1 MISRWLVSSLGVVGA
16 VISFQL
22 FAATA
27 ATAAQVDSSEHAEL
41 KQAHKRPTV
50 AVVLAGGGAKGAAHI
65 GVLKALEEMQ
75 IPVDYITGTSMGAYV
90 GGLYA
95 TGMSADEIESF
106 IYTVDWNRGY
116 RDRVNRSDR
125 RVRDKEY
132 EDRYQ
137 LNTDLGL
144 GWGEIKARKGVVQGQ
159 NMLRILRE
167 TTGNLSPLD
176 SFDNLAIPYRSVAT
190 DIIDLEEVV
199 IDHGHL
205 VDAMMA
211 SMSVPG
217 ALPPYEVEGRML
229 VDGGVTNNM
238 PVDVARAMGADI
250 VIAVDISTNYK
261 SKEDFTNFLAAADQL
276 SNYLVQRST
285 QEQAATLTDDD
296 FFLRPDV
303 GQMETTDFDKMPTA
317 YHAGYEATRQ
327 YRDQLSKLALSNADY
342 QHYIDDKQKARKQL
356 KHGDKTVVDRVVIN
370 NNTHYSDKLI
380 ENRLNLD
387 SGEILKTSEI
397 ESKVQ
402 DLYALDRF
410 ELVTY
415 EFDNV
420 DGEDQ
425 LKVDVNE
432 KSWGPNYLN
441 FRFYLE
447 DDFATESQYS
457 IGVSANFT
465 DINSHG
471 AELRTNVEMGTDKLI
486 EAELFSP
493 FFSSQKLFTSASL
506 VYSNQKRNLP
516 ASIDDIEE
524 PTLDVTQDYL
534 PMTYQEYIGELA
546 LGYQP
551 TLWQEFKVGARYTDG
566 DLEVASFPSLGSGGY
581 TRIGGFMSYR
591 LDTLDNFSLPTKGYF
606 VDLEYLISHDDFDND
621 SSLAG
626 SEFNSESDTVY
637 EISAN
642 FMAAQSIE
650 KHTLVAKFDFGMVE
664 SKNSVFP
671 IDPKEL
677 GGFLN
682 LSGIPRNSLIGQ
694 NLAYGSLIYRYKWFE
709 NDFGLFESPF
719 YIGASLE
726 HGGVWSNNDLSLD
739 EAPMFTAG
747 SLFAGVDSPIGPIIL
762 AYGKTEG
769 NYDSVYLIIGT
780 SY

>member
-1 MISRWLVSSLGVVGA
+1 MISRWLVSGLGIVGT

-22 FAATA
+22 FASTV
-27 ATAAQVDSSEHAEL
+27 TKVDQSQQAE
-41 KQAHKRPTV
+41 QAHKRPTV

-75 IPVDYITGTSMGAYV
+75 IPVDYITGTSMGSYV

-167 TTGNLSPLD
+167 TTGNLSPFD
-176 SFDNLAIPYRSVAT
+176 SFDQLAIPYRSVAT
-190 DIIDLEEVV
+190 DIIKLEEVV

-217 ALPPYEVEGRML
+217 ALPPYEVDGRML
-229 VDGGVTNNM
+229 VDGGETNNM

-250 VIAVDISTNYK
+250 VIAVDISSNYK
-261 SKEDFTNFLAAADQL
+261 DKEDFTTFLSAADQL
-276 SNYLVQRST
+276 SNYLVRRST
-285 QEQAATLTDDD
+285 QEQAETLTDDD
-296 FFLRPDV
+296 VFLRPDV
-303 GQMETTDFDKMPTA
+303 GQMDTTEFDKMPGA
-317 YHAGYEATRQ
+317 YQAGYDAARE
-327 YRDQLSKLALSNADY
+327 YSSELSKLSLSNADY
-342 QHYIDDKQKARKQL
+342 QKYIEHKQQARKQL
-356 KHGDKTVVDRVVIN
+356 KHGDQTVVDKVVIN
-370 NNTHYSDKLI
+370 NNSHYSDKLI
-380 ENRLNLD
+380 ENRLHLD
-387 SGEILKTSEI
+387 SGKILKTSEI
-397 ESKVQ
+397 ESQVK

-410 ELVTY
+410 ELITY
-415 EFDNV
+415 EFENV

-425 LKVDVNE
+425 LQVDVNE

-457 IGVSANFT
+457 IGMSANFT

-493 FFSSQKLFTSASL
+493 FFSSHKLFTSASL

-516 ASIDDIEE
+516 ANIDDIEE
-524 PTLDVTQDYL
+524 PGLEVTQDYL
-534 PMTYQEYIGELA
+534 PMTYKEFISELA

-551 TLWQEFKVGARYTDG
+551 TLWQELKVGLRYTDG
-566 DLEVASFPSLGSGGY
+566 DIEVASLPSLGGGSY
-581 TRIGGFMSYR
+581 KRTGAFMSYR
-591 LDTLDNFSLPTKGYF
+591 LDTLDNFSLPTEGYF
-606 VDLEYLISHDDFDND
+606 VDLEYLITHDEFDSD
-621 SSLAG
+621 TTISDTALTT
-626 SEFNSESDTVY
+626 ESDTVY
-637 EISAN
+637 EFSAN

-650 KHTLVAKFDFGMVE
+650 KHTLVAKLDYGIVE
-664 SKNSVFP
+664 SKNSIFP

-682 LSGIPRNSLIGQ
+682 LSGIPRNSMIGQ
-694 NLAYGSLIYRYKWFE
+694 NLAYTSLIYRYKWFE
-709 NDFGLFESPF
+709 NDFGLFKSPF
-719 YIGASLE
+719 YVGASIE
-726 HGGVWSNNDLSLD
+726 HGGVWSNNDLSID

-747 SLFAGVDSPIGPIIL
+747 SVFAGVDSPVGPIIL
-762 AYGKTEG
+762 AYGRTED

-780 SY
+780 SYK

>member
-1 MISRWLVSSLGVVGA
+1 MISRWLVSGLGIVGT

-22 FAATA
+22 FASTAT
-27 ATAAQVDSSEHAEL
+27 QVDQSQQAE
-41 KQAHKRPTV
+41 QAHKRPTV

-75 IPVDYITGTSMGAYV
+75 IPVDYITGTSMGSYV

-167 TTGNLSPLD
+167 TTGNLSSFD
-176 SFDNLAIPYRSVAT
+176 SFDHLAIPYRSVAT
-190 DIIDLEEVV
+190 DIIELEEVV

-217 ALPPYEVEGRML
+217 ALPPYELDGRML

-261 SKEDFTNFLAAADQL
+261 GKDDFTNFLAAADQL

-285 QEQAATLTDDD
+285 QEQAETLTDDD
-296 FFLRPDV
+296 VFLRPDV
-303 GQMETTDFDKMPTA
+303 GEMETTEFDKMPSA
-317 YHAGYEATRQ
+317 FLAGYEAAKQHT
-327 YRDQLSKLALSNADY
+327 DELSKLSLSNADY
-342 QHYIDDKQKARKQL
+342 QHYIEDKQKARRQL
-356 KHGDKTVVDRVVIN
+356 KHGDQTVVDRVVIN

-387 SGEILKTSEI
+387 SGEVLKTSEI

-415 EFDNV
+415 EFDTV
-420 DGEDQ
+420 DGEEQ
-425 LKVDVNE
+425 LQVDVNE

-441 FRFYLE
+441 FRFFLE
-447 DDFATESQYS
+447 DDFSTTSQYS

-471 AELRTNVEMGTDKLI
+471 AELRTNIEMGTDKRI
-486 EAELFSP
+486 EAELYSP
-493 FFSSQKLFTSASL
+493 FFSSQKLFTSASIA
-506 VYSNQKRNLP
+506 YSKENRNLP
-516 ASIDDIEE
+516 VDIDDIEE
-524 PTLDVTQDYL
+524 PTLDVTKDYF
-534 PMTYQEYIGELA
+534 PMTYSEYVGELA

-551 TLWQEFKVGARYTDG
+551 TLWQELKFGARYTDG
-566 DLEVASFPSLGSGGY
+566 DVEVASLPSLGNGGY
-581 TRIGGFMSYR
+581 TRIGGFINYR
-591 LDTLDNFSLPTKGYF
+591 LDTLDNFSLPTEGYF
-606 VDLEYLISHDDFDND
+606 VDLEYLVSHDDFQND
-621 SSLAG
+621 TSINETELT
-626 SEFNSESDTVY
+626 SESDTVY
-637 EISAN
+637 EFSAN
-642 FMAAQSIE
+642 LMAAKSIE
-650 KHTLVAKFDFGMVE
+650 KHTLVAKLDYGIVE
-664 SKNSVFP
+664 SKNSIFP

-682 LSGIPRNSLIGQ
+682 LSGIPRNSMIGQ
-694 NLAYGSLIYRYKWFE
+694 NLAYTSLIYRYKWFE

-719 YIGASLE
+719 YVGASIE
-726 HGGVWSNNDLSLD
+726 HGGVWSNNDLSID
-739 EAPMFTAG
+739 EAPMYTAG
-747 SLFAGVDSPIGPIIL
+747 SVFAGVDSPIGPIIL
-762 AYGKTEG
+762 AYGRTED
-769 NYDSVYLIIGT
+769 NFDSVYLIVGT
-780 SY
+780 SYK

>member
-1 MISRWLVSSLGVVGA
+1 MISRWLVSSLGIVGT
-16 VISFQL
+16 VFSFQL

-27 ATAAQVDSSEHAEL
+27 AQVDSPEHVEL
-41 KQAHKRPTV
+41 EQAHKRPTV

-75 IPVDYITGTSMGAYV
+75 IPVDYITGTSMGSYV

-176 SFDNLAIPYRSVAT
+176 SFDHLAIPYRSVAT
-190 DIIDLEEVV
+190 DIIELEEVI

-217 ALPPYEVEGRML
+217 ALPPYSLDGRML

-285 QEQAATLTDDD
+285 QEQAETLTDDD
-296 FFLRPDV
+296 VFLRPDV
-303 GQMETTDFDKMPTA
+303 GQMETTEFDKMPGA
-317 YHAGYEATRQ
+317 YQAGYDAAIQNGSE
-327 YRDQLSKLALSNADY
+327 LSKLSLSNADY
-342 QHYIDDKQKARKQL
+342 QKYIEHKQQARRKL

-370 NNTHYSDKLI
+370 NNTHYSDKLL

-387 SGEILKTSEI
+387 SGKVLKTSEI

-420 DGEDQ
+420 NGEEQ
-425 LKVDVNE
+425 LTVNVDE

-441 FRFYLE
+441 FRFFLE
-447 DDFATESQYS
+447 DDFSTTSQYS

-471 AELRTNVEMGTDKLI
+471 AELRTNIEMGTDKRI
-486 EAELFSP
+486 EAELYSP
-493 FFSSQKLFTSASL
+493 FFSSQKLFTSASI
-506 VYSNQKRNLP
+506 VYSKQNRNLP
-516 ASIDDIEE
+516 VDIDEIEE
-524 PTLDVTQDYL
+524 PTLDVTNDYF
-534 PMTYQEYIGELA
+534 PMTYSEYVGELA

-551 TLWQEFKVGARYTDG
+551 TLWQELKFGLRYTDG
-566 DLEVASFPSLGSGGY
+566 DVEVSSLPSLGSGGY
-581 TRIGGFMSYR
+581 KRIGGFMGYR

-606 VDLEYLISHDDFDND
+606 VDLEYLVSHDDFEND
-621 SSLAG
+621 SSIEN
-626 SEFNSESDTVY
+626 SELTSESDTVY
-637 EISAN
+637 EFSAN

-650 KHTLVAKFDFGMVE
+650 KHTLVAKLDYGIVE

-671 IDPKEL
+671 IAPKEL

-682 LSGIPRNSLIGQ
+682 LSGIPRNSMIGQ
-694 NLAYGSLIYRYKWFE
+694 NLAYTSLIYRYKWFE
-709 NDFGLFESPF
+709 NDFGLFKSPF
-719 YIGASLE
+719 YVGASIE
-726 HGGVWSNNDLSLD
+726 HGGVWSNNDLSID
-739 EAPMFTAG
+739 EAPMYTAG
-747 SLFAGVDSPIGPIIL
+747 SVFAGVDSPIGPIIL
-762 AYGKTEG
+762 AYGRTED
-769 NYDSVYLIIGT
+769 NFDSVYLIVGT
-780 SY
+780 SYK

>member
-1 MISRWLVSSLGVVGA
+1 MISRWIVSGLGIVGT

-22 FAATA
+22 FASTV
-27 ATAAQVDSSEHAEL
+27 TPVEQSQ
-41 KQAHKRPTV
+41 QAHKRPTV

-217 ALPPYEVEGRML
+217 ALPPYEVDGRML

-303 GQMETTDFDKMPTA
+303 GQMETTEFDKMPTA

-327 YRDQLSKLALSNADY
+327 YTDQLSKLSLSNADY

-356 KHGDKTVVDRVVIN
+356 KHGDKTVVDKVVIN

-380 ENRLNLD
+380 ANRLNLD
-387 SGEILKTSEI
+387 SGKILKTSEI
-397 ESKVQ
+397 ESQVK

-415 EFDNV
+415 EFGNV

-425 LKVDVNE
+425 LQVDVNE

-457 IGVSANFT
+457 IGMSANFT

-486 EAELFSP
+486 EAELYSP

-516 ASIDDIEE
+516 ANIDDIEE
-524 PTLDVTQDYL
+524 PTLDVTKDYL

-566 DLEVASFPSLGSGGY
+566 DVEVASLPSLGSGGY

-606 VDLEYLISHDDFDND
+606 VDLEYLVSHDDFDND
-621 SSLAG
+621 SSLAD

-642 FMAAQSIE
+642 VMAAQSIE

-709 NDFGLFESPF
+709 NDFGLFKSPF
-719 YIGASLE
+719 YVGASIE
-726 HGGVWSNNDLSLD
+726 HGGVWSNNDLNID

-747 SLFAGVDSPIGPIIL
+747 SVFAGVDSPLGPIIL
-762 AYGKTEG
+762 AYGRTED

-780 SY
+780 SYK

>member
-1 MISRWLVSSLGVVGA
+1 MISRWLVSGLGIVGT

-22 FAATA
+22 FASTV
-27 ATAAQVDSSEHAEL
+27 TKVDQSQQAE
-41 KQAHKRPTV
+41 QAHKRPTV

-75 IPVDYITGTSMGAYV
+75 IPVDYITGTSMGSYV

-167 TTGNLSPLD
+167 TTGNLSPFD
-176 SFDNLAIPYRSVAT
+176 SFDQLAIPYRSVAT
-190 DIIDLEEVV
+190 DIIKLEEVV

-217 ALPPYEVEGRML
+217 ALPPYEVDGRML

-250 VIAVDISTNYK
+250 VIAVDISSNYK
-261 SKEDFTNFLAAADQL
+261 DKEDFTTFLSAADQL
-276 SNYLVQRST
+276 SNYLVRRST
-285 QEQAATLTDDD
+285 QEQAETLTDDD
-296 FFLRPDV
+296 VFLRPDV
-303 GQMETTDFDKMPTA
+303 GQMDTTEFDKMPGA
-317 YHAGYEATRQ
+317 YQAGYDAARE
-327 YRDQLSKLALSNADY
+327 YSSELSKLSLSNADY
-342 QHYIDDKQKARKQL
+342 LKYIEHKQQARKQL
-356 KHGDKTVVDRVVIN
+356 KHGDQTVVDKVVIN
-370 NNTHYSDKLI
+370 NNSHYSDKLI
-380 ENRLNLD
+380 ENRLHLD
-387 SGEILKTSEI
+387 SGKILKTSEI
-397 ESKVQ
+397 ESQVK

-410 ELVTY
+410 ELITY
-415 EFDNV
+415 EFENV

-425 LKVDVNE
+425 LQVDVNE

-457 IGVSANFT
+457 IGMSANFT

-493 FFSSQKLFTSASL
+493 FFSSHKLFTSASL

-516 ASIDDIEE
+516 ANIDDIEE
-524 PTLDVTQDYL
+524 PGLEVTQDYL
-534 PMTYQEYIGELA
+534 PMTYKEFISELA

-551 TLWQEFKVGARYTDG
+551 TLWQELKVGLRYTDG
-566 DLEVASFPSLGSGGY
+566 DIEVASLPSLGGGSY
-581 TRIGGFMSYR
+581 KRTGAFMSYR
-591 LDTLDNFSLPTKGYF
+591 LDTLDNFSLPTEGYF
-606 VDLEYLISHDDFDND
+606 VDLEYLITHDEFDSD
-621 SSLAG
+621 TTISDTALTT
-626 SEFNSESDTVY
+626 ESDTVY
-637 EISAN
+637 EFSAN

-650 KHTLVAKFDFGMVE
+650 KHTLVAKLDYGIVE
-664 SKNSVFP
+664 SKNSIFP

-682 LSGIPRNSLIGQ
+682 LSGIPRNSMIGQ
-694 NLAYGSLIYRYKWFE
+694 NLAYTSLIYRYKWFE
-709 NDFGLFESPF
+709 NDFGLFKSPF
-719 YIGASLE
+719 YVGASIE
-726 HGGVWSNNDLSLD
+726 HGGVWSNNDLSID

-747 SLFAGVDSPIGPIIL
+747 SVFAGVDSPVGPIIL
-762 AYGKTEG
+762 AYGRTED

-780 SY
+780 SYK

>member
-1 MISRWLVSSLGVVGA
+1 MISRWLVSCLSIASA

-22 FAATA
+22 FAFTV
-27 ATAAQVDSSEHAEL
+27 TDVAQSQQAE
-41 KQAHKRPTV
+41 QAYKRPTV

-75 IPVDYITGTSMGAYV
+75 IPVDYITGTSMGSYV

-176 SFDNLAIPYRSVAT
+176 SFDHLAIPYRSVAT
-190 DIIDLEEVV
+190 DIIKLEEVV

-217 ALPPYEVEGRML
+217 ALPPYEVDGRML

-250 VIAVDISTNYK
+250 VIAVDISSNYK
-261 SKEDFTNFLAAADQL
+261 GKEDFTNFLAAADQL
-276 SNYLVQRST
+276 SNYLVRRST
-285 QEQAATLTDDD
+285 QEQAETLTDDD
-296 FFLRPDV
+296 VFLRPDV
-303 GQMETTDFDKMPTA
+303 GLMETTEFDKMPGA
-317 YHAGYEATRQ
+317 YQAGYDAARQ
-327 YRDQLSKLALSNADY
+327 YSAELSKLSLSNADY
-342 QHYIDDKQKARKQL
+342 QKYIEHKQQARKKL
-356 KHGDKTVVDRVVIN
+356 KHGDQTVVDKVIIN
-370 NNTHYSDKLI
+370 NNSHYSDKLI

-387 SGEILKTSEI
+387 SGKILKTSEI
-397 ESKVQ
+397 ESQVK

-415 EFDNV
+415 EFENV

-425 LKVDVNE
+425 LVVDVNE

-447 DDFATESQYS
+447 DDFATDSQYS
-457 IGVSANFT
+457 IGMSANFT

-471 AELRTNVEMGTDKLI
+471 AELRTNLEMGTDKLI

-516 ASIDDIEE
+516 AGEEAIEE

-534 PMTYQEYIGELA
+534 PMTYREYVGELA

-551 TLWQEFKVGARYTDG
+551 TLWQELKAGVRYTDG
-566 DLEVASFPSLGSGGY
+566 EVEVASLPSLGNGGY
-581 TRIGGFMSYR
+581 SRIGGFVSYR
-591 LDTLDNFSLPTKGYF
+591 LDTLDNFSLPTEGYF
-606 VDLEYLISHDDFDND
+606 VDLEYLVSHDDFEND
-621 SSLAG
+621 SSLG
-626 SEFNSESDTVY
+626 DSDLTSESDTVY

-650 KHTLVAKFDFGMVE
+650 KHTLVAKLDFGMVE

-694 NLAYGSLIYRYKWFE
+694 NLAYTSLIYRYKWFE
-709 NDFGLFESPF
+709 NDFGLFKSPF
-719 YIGASLE
+719 YVGASVE
-726 HGGVWSNNDLSLD
+726 HGGVWSNNELSLD

-747 SLFAGVDSPIGPIIL
+747 SVFAGVDSPIGPIIL
-762 AYGKTEG
+762 AYGRTES

-780 SY
+780 SYK

>member
-1 MISRWLVSSLGVVGA
+1 MISRWLVSSLGIVGT

-27 ATAAQVDSSEHAEL
+27 AQVDSSEHVEL

-356 KHGDKTVVDRVVIN
+356 KHGDKTVVDKVVIN

-380 ENRLNLD
+380 ANRLNLD
-387 SGEILKTSEI
+387 SGKVLKTSEI
-397 ESKVQ
+397 ESQVK

-425 LKVDVNE
+425 LQVDVNE

-457 IGVSANFT
+457 IGMSANFT

-486 EAELFSP
+486 EAELYSP

-516 ASIDDIEE
+516 ANIDDIEE
-524 PTLDVTQDYL
+524 PTLDVTKDYL

-566 DLEVASFPSLGSGGY
+566 DIEVASLPSLGSGGY

-606 VDLEYLISHDDFDND
+606 VDLEYLVSHDDFDND
-621 SSLAG
+621 SSLAD

>member
-1 MISRWLVSSLGVVGA
+1 MISRWLVSSLGVVGT

-27 ATAAQVDSSEHAEL
+27 AKVDSSEHVEL
-41 KQAHKRPTV
+41 AQAHKRPTV

-167 TTGNLSPLD
+167 TTGNLSSFD

-190 DIIDLEEVV
+190 DIIKLEEVV

-217 ALPPYEVEGRML
+217 ALPPYEVDGRML

-250 VIAVDISTNYK
+250 VIAVDISSNYK
-261 SKEDFTNFLAAADQL
+261 GKEDFTNFLAAADQL
-276 SNYLVQRST
+276 SNYLVRRST
-285 QEQAATLTDDD
+285 QEQAETLTDDD
-296 FFLRPDV
+296 VFLRPDV
-303 GQMETTDFDKMPTA
+303 GLMETTEFDKMPGA
-317 YHAGYEATRQ
+317 YQAGYDAARQ
-327 YRDQLSKLALSNADY
+327 YSAELSKLSLSNADY
-342 QHYIDDKQKARKQL
+342 QKYIEHKQQARKKL
-356 KHGDKTVVDRVVIN
+356 KHGDQTVVDKVIIN
-370 NNTHYSDKLI
+370 NNSHYSDKLI

-387 SGEILKTSEI
+387 SGQILKTSEI
-397 ESKVQ
+397 ESQVK

-415 EFDNV
+415 EFENV

-425 LKVDVNE
+425 LVVDVNE

-447 DDFATESQYS
+447 DDFATDSQYS
-457 IGVSANFT
+457 IGMSANFT

-471 AELRTNVEMGTDKLI
+471 AELRTNLEMGTDKLI

-516 ASIDDIEE
+516 AGEEAIEE

-534 PMTYQEYIGELA
+534 PMTYREYVGELA

-551 TLWQEFKVGARYTDG
+551 TLWQELKAGVRYTDG
-566 DLEVASFPSLGSGGY
+566 EVEVASLPSLGNGGY
-581 TRIGGFMSYR
+581 SRIGGFVSYR
-591 LDTLDNFSLPTKGYF
+591 LDTLDNFSLPTEGYF
-606 VDLEYLISHDDFDND
+606 VDLEYLVSHDDFEND
-621 SSLAG
+621 SSLG
-626 SEFNSESDTVY
+626 DSDLTSESDTVY

-650 KHTLVAKFDFGMVE
+650 KHTLVAKLDFGMVE

-694 NLAYGSLIYRYKWFE
+694 NLAYTSLIYRYKWFE
-709 NDFGLFESPF
+709 NDFGLFKSPF
-719 YIGASLE
+719 YVGASVE
-726 HGGVWSNNDLSLD
+726 HGGVWSNNELSLD

-747 SLFAGVDSPIGPIIL
+747 SVFAGVDSPIGPIIL
-762 AYGKTEG
+762 AYGRTES

-780 SY
+780 SYK

>member
-1 MISRWLVSSLGVVGA
+1 MIFRWLVSGLGIVGT

-27 ATAAQVDSSEHAEL
+27 AQVDSSEHVEL

-190 DIIDLEEVV
+190 DIIDLKEVV

-217 ALPPYEVEGRML
+217 ALPPYEIDGRML

-238 PVDVARAMGADI
+238 PVDVARSMGADI

-285 QEQAATLTDDD
+285 QEQAETLTDDD

-303 GQMETTDFDKMPTA
+303 GQMETTEFDKMPTA

-415 EFDNV
+415 EFENV

-425 LKVDVNE
+425 LQVDVNE

-441 FRFYLE
+441 FRFFLA
-447 DDFATESQYS
+447 DDFTTQSQYS
-457 IGVSANFT
+457 LGVSANFT
-465 DINSHG
+465 DLNSHG
-471 AELRTNVEMGTDKLI
+471 AELRTNLEMGTDKRI

-493 FFSSQKLFTSASL
+493 FFSSQKLFTSASV
-506 VYSNQKRNLP
+506 VYSKQNRNLSVGSQDV
-516 ASIDDIEE
+516 AE

-534 PMTYQEYIGELA
+534 SLNYREYIGEFA
-546 LGYQP
+546 IGYQP
-551 TLWQEFKVGARYTDG
+551 TLWQELKFGARYKNG
-566 DLEVASFPSLGSGGY
+566 HVRIASLPSFGSGGDY
-581 TRIGGFMSYR
+581 TRLGGFLSFR
-591 LDTLDNFSLPTKGYF
+591 LDTLNDFNLPTEGYF
-606 VDLEYLISHDDFDND
+606 VDLEYFISHDDFDNN
-621 SSLAG
+621 SSLAD

-650 KHTLVAKFDFGMVE
+650 KHTLVAKFDFGAVE

-726 HGGVWSNNDLSLD
+726 HGGVWSNTDLSLD

-762 AYGKTEG
+762 AYGKTED

>member
-1 MISRWLVSSLGVVGA
+1 MISRWLVSGLGIVGT

-22 FAATA
+22 FASTAT
-27 ATAAQVDSSEHAEL
+27 QVDQSQQAE
-41 KQAHKRPTV
+41 QAHKRPTV

-75 IPVDYITGTSMGAYV
+75 IPVDYITGTSMGSYV

-167 TTGNLSPLD
+167 TTGNLSSFD
-176 SFDNLAIPYRSVAT
+176 SFDHLAIPYRSVAT
-190 DIIDLEEVV
+190 DIIELEEVV

-217 ALPPYEVEGRML
+217 ALPPYELDGRML

-261 SKEDFTNFLAAADQL
+261 GKDDFTNFLAAADQL

-285 QEQAATLTDDD
+285 QEQAETLTDDD
-296 FFLRPDV
+296 VFLRPDV
-303 GQMETTDFDKMPTA
+303 GEMETTEFDKMPSA
-317 YHAGYEATRQ
+317 FLAGYEAAKQHT
-327 YRDQLSKLALSNADY
+327 DELSKLSLSNADY
-342 QHYIDDKQKARKQL
+342 QHYIEDKQKARRQL
-356 KHGDKTVVDRVVIN
+356 KHGDQTVVDRVVIN

-387 SGEILKTSEI
+387 SGKVLKTSEI

-415 EFDNV
+415 EFDTV
-420 DGEDQ
+420 DGEEQ
-425 LKVDVNE
+425 LQVDVNE

-441 FRFYLE
+441 FRFFLE
-447 DDFATESQYS
+447 DDFSTTSQYS

-471 AELRTNVEMGTDKLI
+471 AELRTNIEMGTDKRI
-486 EAELFSP
+486 EAELYSP
-493 FFSSQKLFTSASL
+493 FFSSQKLFTSASI
-506 VYSNQKRNLP
+506 VYSKENRNLP
-516 ASIDDIEE
+516 VDIDDIEE
-524 PTLDVTQDYL
+524 PTLDVTKDYF
-534 PMTYQEYIGELA
+534 PMTYSEYVGELA

-551 TLWQEFKVGARYTDG
+551 TLWQELKFGARYTDG
-566 DLEVASFPSLGSGGY
+566 DVEVASLPSLGNGGY
-581 TRIGGFMSYR
+581 TRIGGFINYR
-591 LDTLDNFSLPTKGYF
+591 LDTLDNFSLPTEGYF
-606 VDLEYLISHDDFDND
+606 VDLEYLVSHDDFQND
-621 SSLAG
+621 TSINETELT
-626 SEFNSESDTVY
+626 SESDTVY
-637 EISAN
+637 EFSAN
-642 FMAAQSIE
+642 LMAAKSIE
-650 KHTLVAKFDFGMVE
+650 KHTLVAKLDYGIVE
-664 SKNSVFP
+664 SKNSIFP

-682 LSGIPRNSLIGQ
+682 LSGIPRNSMIGQ
-694 NLAYGSLIYRYKWFE
+694 NLAYTSLIYRYKWFE

-719 YIGASLE
+719 YVGASIE
-726 HGGVWSNNDLSLD
+726 HGGVWSNNDLSID
-739 EAPMFTAG
+739 EAPMYTAG
-747 SLFAGVDSPIGPIIL
+747 SVFAGVDSPIGPIIL
-762 AYGKTEG
+762 AYGRTED
-769 NYDSVYLIIGT
+769 NFDSVYLIVGT
-780 SY
+780 SYK

>member
-22 FAATA
+22 FA

>member
-1 MISRWLVSSLGVVGA
+1 MISRWLVSSLGVVGT

-22 FAATA
+22 FA

-356 KHGDKTVVDRVVIN
+356 KHGDKTVVDKVVIN
-370 NNTHYSDKLI
+370 NNTHYSGKLI
-380 ENRLNLD
+380 ANRLNLD
-387 SGEILKTSEI
+387 SGKVLKTSEI
-397 ESKVQ
+397 ESQVK

-425 LKVDVNE
+425 LQVDVNE

-457 IGVSANFT
+457 IGMSANFT

-486 EAELFSP
+486 EAELYSP

-516 ASIDDIEE
+516 ANIDDIEE
-524 PTLDVTQDYL
+524 PTLDVTKDYL

-566 DLEVASFPSLGSGGY
+566 DIEVASLPSLGSGGY

-621 SSLAG
+621 SSLAD

>member
-1 MISRWLVSSLGVVGA
+1 MISRWLVSGLGIVGT

-22 FAATA
+22 FASTAT
-27 ATAAQVDSSEHAEL
+27 QVDQSQQAE
-41 KQAHKRPTV
+41 QAHKRPTV

-75 IPVDYITGTSMGAYV
+75 IPVDYITGTSMGSYV

-167 TTGNLSPLD
+167 TTGNLSSFD
-176 SFDNLAIPYRSVAT
+176 SFDHLAIPYRSVAT
-190 DIIDLEEVV
+190 DIIELEEVV

-217 ALPPYEVEGRML
+217 ALPPYDLDGRML

-261 SKEDFTNFLAAADQL
+261 GKDDFTNFLAAADQL

-285 QEQAATLTDDD
+285 QEQAETLTDDD
-296 FFLRPDV
+296 VFLRPDV
-303 GQMETTDFDKMPTA
+303 GEMETTDFDKMPSA
-317 YHAGYEATRQ
+317 FLAGYEAAKQHT
-327 YRDQLSKLALSNADY
+327 DELSKLSLSNADY
-342 QHYIDDKQKARKQL
+342 QHYIEDKQKARRQL
-356 KHGDKTVVDRVVIN
+356 KHGDQTVVDRVVIN

-387 SGEILKTSEI
+387 SGKVLKTSEI

-415 EFDNV
+415 EFDTV
-420 DGEDQ
+420 DGEEQ
-425 LKVDVNE
+425 LQVDVNE

-441 FRFYLE
+441 FRFFLE
-447 DDFATESQYS
+447 DDFSTTSQYS

-471 AELRTNVEMGTDKLI
+471 AELRTNIEMGTDKRI
-486 EAELFSP
+486 EAELYSP
-493 FFSSQKLFTSASL
+493 FFSSQKLFTSASIA
-506 VYSNQKRNLP
+506 YSKENRNLP
-516 ASIDDIEE
+516 VDIDDIEE
-524 PTLDVTQDYL
+524 PTLDVTKDYF
-534 PMTYQEYIGELA
+534 PMTYSEYVGELA

-551 TLWQEFKVGARYTDG
+551 TLWQELKFGARYTDG
-566 DLEVASFPSLGSGGY
+566 DVEVASLPSLGNGGY
-581 TRIGGFMSYR
+581 KRIGGFINYR
-591 LDTLDNFSLPTKGYF
+591 LDTLDNFSLPTEGYF
-606 VDLEYLISHDDFDND
+606 VDLEYLVSHDDFQND
-621 SSLAG
+621 SSINETELT
-626 SEFNSESDTVY
+626 SESDTVY
-637 EISAN
+637 EFSAN
-642 FMAAQSIE
+642 LMAAKSIE
-650 KHTLVAKFDFGMVE
+650 KHTLVAKLDYGIVE
-664 SKNSVFP
+664 SKNSIFP

-682 LSGIPRNSLIGQ
+682 LSGIPRNSMIGQ
-694 NLAYGSLIYRYKWFE
+694 NLAYTSLIYRYKWFE

-719 YIGASLE
+719 YVGASIE
-726 HGGVWSNNDLSLD
+726 HGGVWSNNDLSID
-739 EAPMFTAG
+739 EAPMYTAG
-747 SLFAGVDSPIGPIIL
+747 SVFAGVDSPIGPIIL
-762 AYGKTEG
+762 AYGRTED
-769 NYDSVYLIIGT
+769 NYDSVYLIVGT
-780 SY
+780 SYK

>member
-1 MISRWLVSSLGVVGA
+1 MISRWIVSGLGIVGT

-22 FAATA
+22 LASTVTPVEQSQQAG
-27 ATAAQVDSSEHAEL
+27 
-41 KQAHKRPTV
+41 QAHKRPTV

-217 ALPPYEVEGRML
+217 ALPPYEVDGRML

-303 GQMETTDFDKMPTA
+303 GQMETTEFDKMPTA

-327 YRDQLSKLALSNADY
+327 YTDQLSKLSLSNADY

-356 KHGDKTVVDRVVIN
+356 KHGDKTVVDKVVIN

-380 ENRLNLD
+380 ANRLNLD
-387 SGEILKTSEI
+387 SGKILKTSEI
-397 ESKVQ
+397 ESQVK

-415 EFDNV
+415 EFGNV

-425 LKVDVNE
+425 LQVDVNE

-457 IGVSANFT
+457 IGMSANFT

-486 EAELFSP
+486 EAELYSP

-516 ASIDDIEE
+516 ANIDDIEE
-524 PTLDVTQDYL
+524 PTLDVTKDYL

-566 DLEVASFPSLGSGGY
+566 DVEVASLPSLGSGGY

-606 VDLEYLISHDDFDND
+606 VDLEYLVSHDDFDND
-621 SSLAG
+621 SSLAD

-642 FMAAQSIE
+642 VMAAQSIE

-709 NDFGLFESPF
+709 NDFGLFKSPF
-719 YIGASLE
+719 YVGASIE
-726 HGGVWSNNDLSLD
+726 HGGVWSNNDLNID

-747 SLFAGVDSPIGPIIL
+747 SVFAGVDSPLGPIIL
-762 AYGKTEG
+762 AYGRTED

-780 SY
+780 SYK

>member
-1 MISRWLVSSLGVVGA
+1 MISRWLVSCLGVVGT

-22 FAATA
+22 FA

-303 GQMETTDFDKMPTA
+303 GRMETTDFDKMPTA

-356 KHGDKTVVDRVVIN
+356 KHGDKTVVDKVVIN

-380 ENRLNLD
+380 ANRLNLD
-387 SGEILKTSEI
+387 SGKVLKTSEI
-397 ESKVQ
+397 ESQVK

-425 LKVDVNE
+425 LQVDVNE

-457 IGVSANFT
+457 IGMSANFT

-486 EAELFSP
+486 EAELYSP

-516 ASIDDIEE
+516 ANIEDIEE
-524 PTLDVTQDYL
+524 PTLDVTKDYL

-566 DLEVASFPSLGSGGY
+566 DIEVASLPSLGSGGY

-621 SSLAG
+621 SSLAD

-739 EAPMFTAG
+739 EAPMYTAG

>member
-1 MISRWLVSSLGVVGA
+1 MISRWLVSSLGIVGT

-22 FAATA
+22 FASTAT
-27 ATAAQVDSSEHAEL
+27 QVDQSQQAE
-41 KQAHKRPTV
+41 QAHKRPTV

-65 GVLKALEEMQ
+65 GVLKALEEMR
-75 IPVDYITGTSMGAYV
+75 IPVDYITGTSMGSYV

-95 TGMSADEIESF
+95 TGMSAGEIESF

-116 RDRVNRSDR
+116 RDRVNRSER

-176 SFDNLAIPYRSVAT
+176 SFDHLAIPYRSVAT
-190 DIIDLEEVV
+190 DIIELEEVV

-217 ALPPYEVEGRML
+217 ALPPYSLDGRML

-261 SKEDFTNFLAAADQL
+261 GKEDFTNFLAAADQL

-285 QEQAATLTDDD
+285 QEQAETLTDDD
-296 FFLRPDV
+296 VFLRPDV
-303 GQMETTDFDKMPTA
+303 GQMETTEFDKMPGA
-317 YHAGYEATRQ
+317 YQAGYDAAIQNSSE
-327 YRDQLSKLALSNADY
+327 LSKLSLSNADY
-342 QHYIDDKQKARKQL
+342 QKYIEHKQQARKQL
-356 KHGDKTVVDRVVIN
+356 KHGDQTVVDRVVIN
-370 NNTHYSDKLI
+370 NNTHYSDKLL
-380 ENRLNLD
+380 ENRLNLY
-387 SGEILKTSEI
+387 SGKVLKTSEI

-425 LKVDVNE
+425 LQVDVNE

-441 FRFYLE
+441 FRFFLE
-447 DDFATESQYS
+447 DDFSTTSQYS

-471 AELRTNVEMGTDKLI
+471 AELRTNVEMGTDKRI
-486 EAELFSP
+486 EAELYSP
-493 FFSSQKLFTSASL
+493 FFSSQKLFTSASI
-506 VYSNQKRNLP
+506 VYSKENRNLP
-516 ASIDDIEE
+516 VDIDEIEE
-524 PTLDVTQDYL
+524 PTLDVTRDYF
-534 PMTYQEYIGELA
+534 PMTYSEYVGELA

-551 TLWQEFKVGARYTDG
+551 TLWQELKFGARYTDG
-566 DLEVASFPSLGSGGY
+566 DVEVSSLPSLGSGGY
-581 TRIGGFMSYR
+581 TRIGGFISYR
-591 LDTLDNFSLPTKGYF
+591 LDTLDNFSLPTEGYF
-606 VDLEYLISHDDFDND
+606 VDLEYLVSHDDFQND
-621 SSLAG
+621 TSINDTELT
-626 SEFNSESDTVY
+626 SESDTVY
-637 EISAN
+637 EFSAN
-642 FMAAQSIE
+642 LMAAKSIE
-650 KHTLVAKFDFGMVE
+650 KHTLVAKLDYGIVE
-664 SKNSVFP
+664 SKNSIFP

-694 NLAYGSLIYRYKWFE
+694 NLAYTSLIYRYKWFE

-719 YIGASLE
+719 YVGASIE
-726 HGGVWSNNDLSLD
+726 HGGVWSNNDLSID
-739 EAPMFTAG
+739 EAPMYTAG
-747 SLFAGVDSPIGPIIL
+747 SVFAGVDSPIGPIIL
-762 AYGKTEG
+762 AYGRTED
-769 NYDSVYLIIGT
+769 NFDSVYLIVGT
-780 SY
+780 SYK

>member
-1 MISRWLVSSLGVVGA
+1 MISRWIVSGLGIVGT

-22 FAATA
+22 FASTV
-27 ATAAQVDSSEHAEL
+27 TPVEQSQ
-41 KQAHKRPTV
+41 QAHKRPTV

-217 ALPPYEVEGRML
+217 ALPPYEVDGRML

-303 GQMETTDFDKMPTA
+303 GQMETTEFDKMPTA

-327 YRDQLSKLALSNADY
+327 YTDQLSKLSLSNADY

-356 KHGDKTVVDRVVIN
+356 KHGDKTVVDKVVIN

-380 ENRLNLD
+380 ANRLNLD
-387 SGEILKTSEI
+387 SGKILKTSEI
-397 ESKVQ
+397 ESQVK

-415 EFDNV
+415 EFGNV

-425 LKVDVNE
+425 LQVDVNE

-457 IGVSANFT
+457 IGMSANFT

-486 EAELFSP
+486 EAELYSP

-516 ASIDDIEE
+516 ANIDDIEE
-524 PTLDVTQDYL
+524 PTLDVTKDYL

-566 DLEVASFPSLGSGGY
+566 DVEVASLPSLGSGGY

-606 VDLEYLISHDDFDND
+606 VDLEYLVSHDDFDND
-621 SSLAG
+621 SSLAD

-709 NDFGLFESPF
+709 NDFGLFKSPF
-719 YIGASLE
+719 YVGASIE
-726 HGGVWSNNDLSLD
+726 HGGVWSNNDLNID

-747 SLFAGVDSPIGPIIL
+747 SVFAGVDSPLGPIIL
-762 AYGKTEG
+762 AYGRTED

-780 SY
+780 SYK

>member
-1 MISRWLVSSLGVVGA
+1 MISRWLVSCLGMVGT

-27 ATAAQVDSSEHAEL
+27 AQIDSSEHVEL
-41 KQAHKRPTV
+41 EQAHKRPTV

-75 IPVDYITGTSMGAYV
+75 IPVDYITGTSMGSYV

-176 SFDNLAIPYRSVAT
+176 SFDDLAIPYRSVAT
-190 DIIDLEEVV
+190 DIIELEEVV

-217 ALPPYEVEGRML
+217 ALPPYEVDGRML

-250 VIAVDISTNYK
+250 IIAVDISTNYK
-261 SKEDFTNFLAAADQL
+261 GKEDFTTFLAAADQL

-285 QEQAATLTDDD
+285 QEQAETLKDNDV
-296 FFLRPDV
+296 FLQPDV
-303 GQMETTDFDKMPTA
+303 GQMETTEFDKMPSA
-317 YHAGYEATRQ
+317 YEAGYEAAKQ
-327 YRDQLSKLALSNADY
+327 HSVELSKLSLSNADY
-342 QHYIDDKQKARKQL
+342 QHYIEDKQKARRQL
-356 KHGDKTVVDRVVIN
+356 KHGDKTVVDKVVIN
-370 NNTHYSDKLI
+370 NNTHYSDKLL
-380 ENRLNLD
+380 ENRLNLH
-387 SGEILKTSEI
+387 SGKVLKTSEI
-397 ESKVQ
+397 EAKVQ

-415 EFDNV
+415 EFENV

-425 LKVDVNE
+425 LTVNVDE

-441 FRFYLE
+441 FRFFLE
-447 DDFATESQYS
+447 DDFSTTSQYS

-471 AELRTNVEMGTDKLI
+471 AELRTNVEMGTDKRI
-486 EAELFSP
+486 EAELYSP
-493 FFSSQKLFTSASL
+493 FFSSQKLFTSASI
-506 VYSNQKRNLP
+506 VYSKQNRNLP
-516 ASIDDIEE
+516 VDIDEIEE
-524 PTLDVTQDYL
+524 PTLDVTNDYF
-534 PMTYQEYIGELA
+534 PMTYSEYIGELA

-551 TLWQEFKVGARYTDG
+551 TLWQELKFGARYTNG
-566 DLEVASFPSLGSGGY
+566 DVEVASLPSLGSGGY
-581 TRIGGFMSYR
+581 SRIGGFISYR
-591 LDTLDNFSLPTKGYF
+591 LDTLDNFSLPTEGYF
-606 VDLEYLISHDDFDND
+606 VDLEYLVSHDDFQND
-621 SSLAG
+621 TEINDTELT
-626 SEFNSESDTVY
+626 SESDTVY
-637 EISAN
+637 EFSAN
-642 FMAAQSIE
+642 FMAAQSYE
-650 KHTLVAKFDFGMVE
+650 RHTLVGKVDYGIVE

-671 IDPKEL
+671 IDPREL

-694 NLAYGSLIYRYKWFE
+694 NLAYTSLIYRYKWFE

-719 YIGASLE
+719 YVGASIE
-726 HGGVWSNNDLSLD
+726 HGGVWSNNDLKLN
-739 EAPMFTAG
+739 EAPMYTAG
-747 SLFAGVDSPIGPIIL
+747 SVFAGVDSPIGPIIL
-762 AYGKTEG
+762 AYGRTED
-769 NYDSVYLIIGT
+769 NYDSVYLIVGT
-780 SY
+780 SYK

>member
-1 MISRWLVSSLGVVGA
+1 MISRWLVSGLGIVGT

-22 FAATA
+22 FASTAT
-27 ATAAQVDSSEHAEL
+27 QVDQSQQAE
-41 KQAHKRPTV
+41 QAHKRPTV

-75 IPVDYITGTSMGAYV
+75 IPVDYITGTSMGSYV

-167 TTGNLSPLD
+167 TTGNLSSFD
-176 SFDNLAIPYRSVAT
+176 SFDHLAIPYRSVAT
-190 DIIDLEEVV
+190 DIIELEEVV

-217 ALPPYEVEGRML
+217 ALPPYELDGRML

-261 SKEDFTNFLAAADQL
+261 GKDDFTNFLAAADQL

-285 QEQAATLTDDD
+285 QEQAETLTDDD
-296 FFLRPDV
+296 VFLRPDV
-303 GQMETTDFDKMPTA
+303 GEMETTEFDKMPSA
-317 YHAGYEATRQ
+317 FLAGYEAAKQHT
-327 YRDQLSKLALSNADY
+327 DELSKLSLSNADY
-342 QHYIDDKQKARKQL
+342 QHYIEDKQKARRQL
-356 KHGDKTVVDRVVIN
+356 KHGDQTVVDRVVIN

-387 SGEILKTSEI
+387 SGKVLKTSEI

-415 EFDNV
+415 EFDTV
-420 DGEDQ
+420 DGEEQ
-425 LKVDVNE
+425 LQVDVNE

-441 FRFYLE
+441 FRFFLE
-447 DDFATESQYS
+447 DDFSTTSQYS

-471 AELRTNVEMGTDKLI
+471 AELRTNIEMGTDKRI
-486 EAELFSP
+486 EAELYSP
-493 FFSSQKLFTSASL
+493 FFSSQKLFTSASIA
-506 VYSNQKRNLP
+506 YSKENRNLP
-516 ASIDDIEE
+516 VDIDDIEE
-524 PTLDVTQDYL
+524 PTLDVTKDYF
-534 PMTYQEYIGELA
+534 PMTYSEYVGELA

-551 TLWQEFKVGARYTDG
+551 TLWQELKFGARYTDG
-566 DLEVASFPSLGSGGY
+566 DVEVASLPSLGNGGY
-581 TRIGGFMSYR
+581 TRIGGFINYR
-591 LDTLDNFSLPTKGYF
+591 LDTLDNFSLPTEGYF
-606 VDLEYLISHDDFDND
+606 VDLEYLVSHDDFQND
-621 SSLAG
+621 TSINETELT
-626 SEFNSESDTVY
+626 SESDTVY
-637 EISAN
+637 EFSAN
-642 FMAAQSIE
+642 LMAAKSIE
-650 KHTLVAKFDFGMVE
+650 KHTLVAKLDYGIVE
-664 SKNSVFP
+664 SKNSIFP

-682 LSGIPRNSLIGQ
+682 LSGIPRNSMIGQ
-694 NLAYGSLIYRYKWFE
+694 NLAYTSLIYRYKWFE
-709 NDFGLFESPF
+709 NDFGLFKSPF
-719 YIGASLE
+719 YVGASIE
-726 HGGVWSNNDLSLD
+726 HGGVWSNNDLSID
-739 EAPMFTAG
+739 EAPMYTAG
-747 SLFAGVDSPIGPIIL
+747 SVFAGVDSPIGPIIL
-762 AYGKTEG
+762 AYGRTED
-769 NYDSVYLIIGT
+769 NFDSVYLIVGT
-780 SY
+780 SYK

>member
-1 MISRWLVSSLGVVGA
+1 MISRWLVSSLGIVGT

-27 ATAAQVDSSEHAEL
+27 AQIDSSEHVEL

-137 LNTDLGL
+137 VNTDLGL

-356 KHGDKTVVDRVVIN
+356 KHGDKTVVDKVVIN

-380 ENRLNLD
+380 ANRLNLD
-387 SGEILKTSEI
+387 SGKVLKTSEI
-397 ESKVQ
+397 ESQVK

-425 LKVDVNE
+425 LQVDVNE

-457 IGVSANFT
+457 IGMSANFT

-486 EAELFSP
+486 EAELYSP

-516 ASIDDIEE
+516 ANIEDIEE
-524 PTLDVTQDYL
+524 PTLDVTKDYL

-566 DLEVASFPSLGSGGY
+566 DIEVASLPSLGSGGY

-621 SSLAG
+621 SSLAD

-726 HGGVWSNNDLSLD
+726 HGGVWSNNDVSLD
-739 EAPMFTAG
+739 EAPMYTAG

>member
-1 MISRWLVSSLGVVGA
+1 MISRWLVSSLGVVGT

-27 ATAAQVDSSEHAEL
+27 AKVDSSEHVEL
-41 KQAHKRPTV
+41 AQAHKRPTV

-167 TTGNLSPLD
+167 TTGNLSSFD

-190 DIIDLEEVV
+190 DIIELEEVV

-217 ALPPYEVEGRML
+217 ALPPYEVDGRML

-285 QEQAATLTDDD
+285 QEQAATLTDHD
-296 FFLRPDV
+296 FFLQPDV
-303 GQMETTDFDKMPTA
+303 GEMETTEFDKMPTA

-327 YRDQLSKLALSNADY
+327 YTEQLSKLSLSNADY
-342 QHYIDDKQKARKQL
+342 QHYIDDKQKARRQL
-356 KHGDKTVVDRVVIN
+356 KHGDKTVIDKVVIN
-370 NNTHYSDKLI
+370 NNTHYSDKLL

-387 SGEILKTSEI
+387 AGEVLKTSEI

-415 EFDNV
+415 EFDTV
-420 DGEDQ
+420 DGEEQ
-425 LKVDVNE
+425 LHVDVDE

-441 FRFYLE
+441 FRFFLE
-447 DDFATESQYS
+447 DDFSTTSQYS
-457 IGVSANFT
+457 IGLSANFT

-471 AELRTNVEMGTDKLI
+471 AELRTNIEMGTDKRI

-493 FFSSQKLFTSASL
+493 FFSSQKLFTSASI
-506 VYSNQKRNLP
+506 VYSKQNRNLP
-516 ASIDDIEE
+516 VDIDEIEE
-524 PTLDVTQDYL
+524 PTLDVTQDYF
-534 PMTYQEYIGELA
+534 PMTYSEYIGEIA

-551 TLWQEFKVGARYTDG
+551 TLWQELKFGARYTDG
-566 DLEVASFPSLGSGGY
+566 DVEVASLPSLGNGGY
-581 TRIGGFMSYR
+581 KRIGGFISYR
-591 LDTLDNFSLPTKGYF
+591 LDTLDNFSLPTEGYF
-606 VDLEYLISHDDFDND
+606 VDLEYLVSHDDFQND
-621 SSLAG
+621 TNINDTELT
-626 SEFNSESDTVY
+626 SESDTVY
-637 EISAN
+637 EFSAN
-642 FMAAQSIE
+642 FMAAQSYE
-650 KHTLVAKFDFGMVE
+650 RHTLVGKVDYGIVE

-694 NLAYGSLIYRYKWFE
+694 NLAYTSLIYRYKWFE

-719 YIGASLE
+719 YVGASIE
-726 HGGVWSNNDLSLD
+726 HGGVWSNNDLRLD
-739 EAPMFTAG
+739 EAPMYTAG
-747 SLFAGVDSPIGPIIL
+747 SVFAGVDSPIGPIIL
-762 AYGKTEG
+762 AYGRTED
-769 NYDSVYLIIGT
+769 NFDSVYLIVGT
-780 SY
+780 SYK

>member
-1 MISRWLVSSLGVVGA
+1 MISRWLVSGLGIVGT

-22 FAATA
+22 FASTV
-27 ATAAQVDSSEHAEL
+27 TKVDQSQQAE
-41 KQAHKRPTV
+41 QAHKRPTV

-75 IPVDYITGTSMGAYV
+75 IPVDYITGTSMGSYV

-167 TTGNLSPLD
+167 TTGNLSPFD
-176 SFDNLAIPYRSVAT
+176 SFDQLAIPYRSVAT
-190 DIIDLEEVV
+190 DIIKLEEVV

-217 ALPPYEVEGRML
+217 ALPPYEVDGRML

-250 VIAVDISTNYK
+250 VIAVDISSNYK
-261 SKEDFTNFLAAADQL
+261 DKEDFTTFLSAADQL
-276 SNYLVQRST
+276 SNYLVRRST
-285 QEQAATLTDDD
+285 QEQAETLTDDD
-296 FFLRPDV
+296 VFLRPDV
-303 GQMETTDFDKMPTA
+303 GQMDTTEFDKMPGA
-317 YHAGYEATRQ
+317 YQAGYDAARE
-327 YRDQLSKLALSNADY
+327 YSSELSKLSLSNADY
-342 QHYIDDKQKARKQL
+342 QKYIEHKQQARKQL
-356 KHGDKTVVDRVVIN
+356 KHGDQTVVDKVVIN
-370 NNTHYSDKLI
+370 NNSHYSDKLI
-380 ENRLNLD
+380 ENRLHLD
-387 SGEILKTSEI
+387 SGKILKTSEI
-397 ESKVQ
+397 ESQVK

-410 ELVTY
+410 ELITY
-415 EFDNV
+415 EFENV

-425 LKVDVNE
+425 LQVDVNE

-457 IGVSANFT
+457 IGMSANFT

-493 FFSSQKLFTSASL
+493 FFSSHKLFTSASL

-516 ASIDDIEE
+516 ANIDDIEE
-524 PTLDVTQDYL
+524 PGLEVTQDYL
-534 PMTYQEYIGELA
+534 PMTYKEFISELA

-551 TLWQEFKVGARYTDG
+551 TLWQELKVGLRYTDG
-566 DLEVASFPSLGSGGY
+566 DIEVASLPSLGGGSY
-581 TRIGGFMSYR
+581 KRTGAFMSYR
-591 LDTLDNFSLPTKGYF
+591 LDTLDNFSLPTEGYF
-606 VDLEYLISHDDFDND
+606 VDLEYLITHDKFDSD
-621 SSLAG
+621 TSISDTALTT
-626 SEFNSESDTVY
+626 ESDTVY
-637 EISAN
+637 EFSAN

-650 KHTLVAKFDFGMVE
+650 KHTLVAKLDYGIVE
-664 SKNSVFP
+664 SKNSIFP

-682 LSGIPRNSLIGQ
+682 LSGIPRNSMIGQ
-694 NLAYGSLIYRYKWFE
+694 NLAYTSLIYRYKWFE
-709 NDFGLFESPF
+709 NDFGLFKSPF
-719 YIGASLE
+719 YVGASIE
-726 HGGVWSNNDLSLD
+726 HGGVWSNNDLSID

-747 SLFAGVDSPIGPIIL
+747 SVFAGVDSPVGPIIL
-762 AYGKTEG
+762 AYGRTED

-780 SY
+780 SYK

>member
-1 MISRWLVSSLGVVGA
+1 MISRWLVSSLGVVGT

-27 ATAAQVDSSEHAEL
+27 AKVVSSEHVEL
-41 KQAHKRPTV
+41 AQAHKRPTV

-167 TTGNLSPLD
+167 TTGNLSSFD

-190 DIIDLEEVV
+190 DIIELEEVV

-217 ALPPYEVEGRML
+217 ALPPYEVDGRML

-285 QEQAATLTDDD
+285 QEQAATLTDHD

-303 GQMETTDFDKMPTA
+303 GEMETTEFDKMPTA

-327 YRDQLSKLALSNADY
+327 YTEQLSKLSLSNADY
-342 QHYIDDKQKARKQL
+342 QHYIDDKQKARRQL
-356 KHGDKTVVDRVVIN
+356 KHGDKTVIDKVVIN
-370 NNTHYSDKLI
+370 NNTHYSDKLL

-387 SGEILKTSEI
+387 AGEVLKTSEI

-415 EFDNV
+415 EFDTV
-420 DGEDQ
+420 DGEEQ
-425 LKVDVNE
+425 LHVDVDE

-441 FRFYLE
+441 FRFFLE
-447 DDFATESQYS
+447 DDFSTTSQYS
-457 IGVSANFT
+457 IGLSANFT

-471 AELRTNVEMGTDKLI
+471 AELRTNIEMGTDKRI

-493 FFSSQKLFTSASL
+493 FFSSQKLFTSASI
-506 VYSNQKRNLP
+506 VYSKQNRNLP
-516 ASIDDIEE
+516 VDIDEIEE
-524 PTLDVTQDYL
+524 PTLDVTQDYF
-534 PMTYQEYIGELA
+534 PMTYSEYIGEIA

-551 TLWQEFKVGARYTDG
+551 TLWQELKFGARYTDG
-566 DLEVASFPSLGSGGY
+566 DVEVASLPSLGNGGY
-581 TRIGGFMSYR
+581 KRIGGFISYR
-591 LDTLDNFSLPTKGYF
+591 LDTLDNFSLPTEGYF
-606 VDLEYLISHDDFDND
+606 VDLEYLVSHDDFQND
-621 SSLAG
+621 TNINDTELT
-626 SEFNSESDTVY
+626 SESDTVY
-637 EISAN
+637 EFSAN
-642 FMAAQSIE
+642 FMAAQSYE
-650 KHTLVAKFDFGMVE
+650 RHTLVGKVDYGIVE
-664 SKNSVFP
+664 SKNSIFP

-694 NLAYGSLIYRYKWFE
+694 NLAYTSLIYRYKWFE

-719 YIGASLE
+719 YVGASIE
-726 HGGVWSNNDLSLD
+726 HGGVWSNNDLRLD
-739 EAPMFTAG
+739 EAPMYTAG
-747 SLFAGVDSPIGPIIL
+747 SVFAGVDSPIGPIIL
-762 AYGKTEG
+762 AYGRTED
-769 NYDSVYLIIGT
+769 NFDSVYLIVGT
-780 SY
+780 SYK